1 MDGAAE
7 NGFLPVV
14 RWLHRNRNEGC
25 SEKAMTR
32 AAYNGHLPIVEWLH
46 VHRSQECSVPAIEEA
61 ALCNNFE
68 VVLFLHYQRHEKYTS
83 KIAVQSYEN
92 GSQRSMSGLSS
103 AIQNIG
109 RQLKQ
114 NMVRTKVATTH
125 LVTTNETQK

>member
-1 MDGAAE
+1 
-7 NGFLPVV
+7 
-14 RWLHRNRNEGC
+14 
-25 SEKAMTR
+25 MTR

-92 GSQRSMSGLSS
+92 GSPEIHEWIIQRYPEYREAVEAEHG
-103 AIQNIG
+103 QD
-109 RQLKQ
+109 
-114 NMVRTKVATTH
+114 
-125 LVTTNETQK
+125 